1 MLKNQSQNLM
11 QLKTDA
17 ENECSNNKQSQNLK
31 LRLSKKLRQSQKLKL
46 LRPLQ
51 KLMQPQKLKLL
62 QSLEKLAVTKTSTTI
77 TKAHAVTKAQNLIN
91 RPLQKLESP
100 VSRRN
105 TRNYKNLQQNHV
117 FLQQCYLFRGI
128 HEYIAHTYFG

>member
-1 MLKNQSQNLM
+1 MLKNQSQNLI

-17 ENECSNNKQSQNLK
+17 EKKCSNNKQSQKIK

-62 QSLEKLAVTKTSTTI
+62 QSLQKLAVTKVKASTAI

-91 RPLQKLESP
+91 KPLQKLESP
-100 VSRRN
+100 FFGKN
-105 TRNYKNLQQNHV
+105 TRKYKNLQRSHM
-117 FLQQCYLFRGI
+117 FLQQCYVF
-128 HEYIAHTYFG
+128 